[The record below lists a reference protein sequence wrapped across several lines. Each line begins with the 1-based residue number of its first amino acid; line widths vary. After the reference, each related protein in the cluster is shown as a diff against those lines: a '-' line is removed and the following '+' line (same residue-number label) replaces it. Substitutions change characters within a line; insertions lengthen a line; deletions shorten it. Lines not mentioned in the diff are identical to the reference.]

1 MVKVLVEMGVDPLKE
16 DALKQT
22 PIFYAAR
29 EGNEA
34 VINYLISRGVEDL
47 NKQDKYG

>member
-1 MVKVLVEMGVDPLKE
+1 MGVDPLKE

-29 EGNEA
+29 EGNTNL
-34 VINYLISRGVEDL
+34 INFFISRGIDDL
-47 NKQDKYG
+47 NK